1 MSTEKDI
8 DEEFETDKHERVGQL
23 MKMPTRR
30 EKQKDLLN
38 IQEEGIKVKYESRV
52 VKQGITNKGVKI
64 IKEDDI
70 FRRNLINTI
79 TQYQKL
85 VK

>member
-52 VKQGITNKGVKI
+52 VK
-64 IKEDDI
+64 
-70 FRRNLINTI
+70 
-79 TQYQKL
+79 
-85 VK
+85 